1 MGTEEGLRLVSTFIG
16 GGFIAY
22 AAIAVCRGSL
32 YDADEGLIDQVN
44 RPLAFWLSVL
54 GMTLLGLFILGVGYR
69 WPVVQAVFEF
79 TGHRLR

>member
-1 MGTEEGLRLVSTFIG
+1 MGTEEGLRLVSTLIG

-22 AAIAVCRGSL
+22 AAIAVCRRSL
-32 YDADEGLIDQVN
+32 YDVDEGLIDQVN

-69 WPVVQAVFEF
+69 WPVVQAVFEL